1 MSVTLGEY
9 ARHQYPGRSTDA
21 WRGVNPPLLR
31 HTVVAH
37 VVGRERTERTI
48 DLLEHSLE
56 TDDVAA
62 VLVLGEEPSVLPTS
76 DEDRGGPVDLPE
88 LAPAAG
94 RLLRMRARHPRHR
107 RRHGGAAPA
116 VGSRSRG

>member
-62 VLVLGEEPSVLPTS
+62 VLVLGEEPIRAADVR
-76 DEDRGGPVDLPE
+76 RGPWRPGRPPR

-94 RLLRMRARHPRHR
+94 RLL
-107 RRHGGAAPA
+107 GCVLGILVIVA
-116 VGSRSRG
+116 VTATWHLPWEAGSR